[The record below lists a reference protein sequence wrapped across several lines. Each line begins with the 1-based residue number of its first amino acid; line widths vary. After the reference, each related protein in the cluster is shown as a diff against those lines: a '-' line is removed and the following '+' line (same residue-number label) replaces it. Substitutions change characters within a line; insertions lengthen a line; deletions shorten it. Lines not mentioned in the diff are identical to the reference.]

1 VKTDL
6 YSNSEAG
13 AASDREQARDSGSE
27 VDDGYIVAVLVT
39 DAKTGDRKSLERL
52 AALFHQKVFGLVYH
66 RTGNRMDAE
75 DLTQDVF
82 VEMTKSIKKLRDPR
96 SFKGW
101 LCRIALNRVKDF
113 HRRRKL
119 QSFWARFEGEEHI
132 ETREDVGSPLDQIQ
146 AKEFWRQLH
155 GLVQKMPGKE
165 RETFLL
171 RYVDHLRIRE
181 IADTLRISESAVKT
195 HLQRALKK
203 LKSAPTLR
211 ELVKEHTS

>member
-1 VKTDL
+1 
-6 YSNSEAG
+6 
-13 AASDREQARDSGSE
+13 
-27 VDDGYIVAVLVT
+27 
-39 DAKTGDRKSLERL
+39 
-52 AALFHQKVFGLVYH
+52 
-66 RTGNRMDAE
+66 MDAE

-82 VEMTKSIKKLRDPR
+82 VEMTKSIKKLRDPN
-96 SFKGW
+96 SFKAW
-101 LCRIALNRVKDF
+101 LCRIALNRVKDL

-119 QSFWARFEGEEHI
+119 RFLLAKSEGEAHV
-132 ETREDVGSPLDQIQ
+132 ETQEEAESPFHQIQ

-171 RYVDHLRIRE
+171 RYVDQLRIKE

-203 LKSAPTLR
+203 LKRASAFRALVR
-211 ELVKEHTS
+211 ESTS

>member
-1 VKTDL
+1 LD
-6 YSNSEAG
+6 G
-13 AASDREQARDSGSE
+13 RAASHKEPARNFEPGH
-27 VDDGYIVAVLVT
+27 DDGHVVAVLVAN
-39 DAKTGDRKSLERL
+39 AKTGDRKSLERL
-52 AALFHQKVFGLVYH
+52 AALFHRKIFGLVYH

-82 VEMTKSIKKLRDPR
+82 VEMTKSIKRLRDPH
-96 SFKGW
+96 SFSPW
-101 LCRIALNRVKDF
+101 LCRIALNRVRDL

-119 QSFWARFEGEEHI
+119 RALWEQSERAANV
-132 ETREDVGSPLDQIQ
+132 ETPEDVESPLHQIQ

-155 GLVQKMPGKE
+155 GLVRKMSGKE

-171 RYVDHLRIRE
+171 RYVDQLRIKE

-203 LKSAPTLR
+203 LKRASAFR
-211 ELVKEHTS
+211 ALVGERTP